1 MDDSRLVPGLGWDLP
16 GDVLSATRCIKGTSV
31 VLPEDASNDSK
42 RKAYQQPDRQKQQD
56 GCGW

>member
-42 RKAYQQPDRQKQQD
+42 RKAYQ
-56 GCGW
+56 